1 MNIDSFKENITFFFN
16 ESQKRIE
23 THNPRKYE
31 RIPKDTHN
39 CLLLLYK
46 FLQDDQNIKVL
57 KNYDRSKEIESI
69 PPLGYLCK
77 SVLDRFQKIDAM
89 IQTAKQFV
97 ERGITDPF
105 GEDPIVSF
113 YSRHHG
119 VDIEEFLNPSLIYLL
134 NAVDVLKHLEGHNK
148 TLIVLGPNGSGKT
161 SLANYLKKVDAHV
174 KVIPASKPIRTK
186 ASGNISFKSSI
197 DNYNEYLYNGSDHSN
212 DLMQTLIT
220 GMCNEHDNIARAYME
235 TKIKEKETI
244 YEKVKKI
251 FDDFFDVTLDNS
263 EFASKELCAKK
274 EPMLPYKFNN
284 MSDGERTAFF
294 YIATVIAAPAKS
306 FIVVDEPE
314 NHLNPAIYNKIW
326 DRLIET
332 RKDCQ
337 FIFITHTMDFVSARS
352 NYEIVRIEKFVYPD
366 KFNFEFLGDSI
377 ENIRSE
383 NILEVVGSRKPILF
397 CEGDKTGLDYCI
409 YECLFGN
416 KFTIIP
422 TGDCSSVKRS
432 VEACNLHAS
441 LYSIQ
446 SAIGIVDSDLKSE
459 EETKRLMEKSIYTL
473 KLNEIEMLLV
483 DENVIRA
490 VLNRAFKS
498 EDEIEKYKDSFFR
511 IIDERKQYIIKR
523 LTKTI
528 IDEKLNNTNIDDAEN
543 TTKEQFKTHLNSLF
557 TSIDIDKIWD
567 DCERKITRMINEK
580 NYDEAL
586 RYCCLEHGEI
596 VKGLGNRM
604 VNDYMNIALGLIRT
618 DSALSQSIRNKYFKD
633 IDAYLIASS
642 T

>member
-1 MNIDSFKENITFFFN
+1 MNIDQFVETVDFFVKNQNID
-16 ESQKRIE
+16 E
-23 THNPRKYE
+23 THKRRKDE
-31 RIPKDTHN
+31 VKRAKE
-39 CLLLLYK
+39 
-46 FLQDDQNIKVL
+46 FFKVL
-57 KNYDRSKEIESI
+57 ADFLHDEKNIEILKKYDEHDKPQSLS
-69 PPLGYLCK
+69 PLAFLCK
-77 SVLDRFQKIDAM
+77 SVLKLFQDVNEV
-89 IQTAKQFV
+89 IQPAKTNI
-97 ERGITDPF
+97 ENDNNIPLNNDPVYLLINRYH
-105 GEDPIVSF
+105 GSF
-113 YSRHHG
+113 FANARNSNY
-119 VDIEEFLNPSLIYLL
+119 ENLL
-134 NAVDVLKHLEGHNK
+134 NALHVLKHLDGHYK

-161 SLANYLKKVDAHV
+161 TLANYLKKADAHV
-174 KVIPASKPIRTK
+174 KVIPASKPIRTFERFRVDFQSSIEK
-186 ASGNISFKSSI
+186 YNEALYSGN
-197 DNYNEYLYNGSDHSN
+197 DPDY

-220 GMCNEHDNIARAYME
+220 GMCNEHDNVARTYMD
-235 TKIKEKETI
+235 THHKEKETI
-244 YEKVKKI
+244 YESVKQI
-251 FDDFFDVTLDNS
+251 FDDFFDASLDNS

-274 EPMLPYKFNN
+274 ADIPPYRFNN

-294 YIATVIAAPAKS
+294 YIATVIAAPSNS
-306 FIVVDEPE
+306 FIIVDEPE

-326 DRLIET
+326 DRLIES
-332 RKDCQ
+332 RNDCQ

-352 NYEIVRIEKFVYPD
+352 NFEIVRIEKFAYPD
-366 KFNFEFLGDSI
+366 KFDFEFLGDSI

-383 NILEVVGSRKPILF
+383 NIIEVVGSRKPLLF

-409 YECLFGN
+409 YECLFGET
-416 KFTIIP
+416 FTIIP

-441 LYSIQ
+441 LYNIQ

-483 DENVIRA
+483 DEDVIKA

-511 IIDERKQYIIKR
+511 KIDERKQYIIKR

-528 IDEKLNNTNIDDAEN
+528 IDEKLNNTNINDAKN
-543 TTKEQFKTHLNSLF
+543 TTKEQFKTYLNSLF

-586 RYCCLEHGEI
+586 RYCCLEHGE
-596 VKGLGNRM
+596 VVGALGNRL
-604 VNDYMNIALGLIRT
+604 VYDYKNMALGLIRT
-618 DSALSQSIRNKYFKD
+618 NRELSQSIRNKYFKH
-633 IDAYLIASS
+633 IDECLMTSS